1 MKTVTKYCKWLKIL
15 LAGIFFLVPAFPVSA
30 APGEYQ
36 QCTNTADCIVGE
48 FLFNDEYVP
57 VADADCTLTAR
68 YPDGTVFINSATLP
82 PSADGW
88 YSYDIGTS
96 GQPLGLYRSQI
107 CCTTIDGYMCLDKSF
122 TITQDTAESVWS
134 YDNRTISSF
143 GNIVQEIWTLW
154 LVISGDTPPKPSLL
168 QLSTTVPPLPPP
180 TPSIPSAPV
189 FPISLFSLPQFKM
202 ISSPSIPKSILSKLQ
217 SPPFRPTPTIF

>member
-1 MKTVTKYCKWLKIL
+1 MLTVLLPLVIRMVPYLLIPLHFPPPLTVGIPTISAPPVNHLVYTVAKFVVLPLMAICVWTKALLLPKI
-15 LAGIFFLVPAFPVSA
+15 
-30 APGEYQ
+30 
-36 QCTNTADCIVGE
+36 
-48 FLFNDEYVP
+48 
-57 VADADCTLTAR
+57 
-68 YPDGTVFINSATLP
+68 P
-82 PSADGW
+82 PNQFGV
-88 YSYDIGTS
+88 
-96 GQPLGLYRSQI
+96 
-107 CCTTIDGYMCLDKSF
+107 
-122 TITQDTAESVWS
+122 TITALSVPLEILS
-134 YDNRTISSF
+134 RKSGLIL
-143 GNIVQEIWTLW
+143 IVLSLDLVLW